1 VYLLFYQLVS
11 VKNLKDKF
19 KNSVVTIQ
27 EQKKINYE
35 YYEIKYV
42 KTRFTTFTNS
52 TWKVINPNHTEFGRI
67 ITTVN
72 DDGEILSTKENHT
85 YRLNSN
91 CSSHYLKAITIMQG
105 KAVEVLKLGFSSKT
119 LKENYLQGINLNN
132 KRHLQLHTIWKWF
145 LFIW

>member
-1 VYLLFYQLVS
+1 
-11 VKNLKDKF
+11 
-19 KNSVVTIQ
+19 VVTIQ
-27 EQKKINYE
+27 EQKINYE

-52 TWKVINPNHTEFGRI
+52 TWKGNNNPNHTEFGRI

-91 CSSHYLKAITIMQG
+91 PVPT
-105 KAVEVLKLGFSSKT
+105 T
-119 LKENYLQGINLNN
+119 
-132 KRHLQLHTIWKWF
+132 
-145 LFIW
+145 

>member
-1 VYLLFYQLVS
+1 
-11 VKNLKDKF
+11 
-19 KNSVVTIQ
+19 VVTIQ

-52 TWKVINPNHTEFGRI
+52 TWKVTINPNHTEFGRI
-67 ITTVN
+67 ITTN

-91 CSSHYLKAITIMQG
+91 PCSSHYLKAITIMQG
-105 KAVEVLKLGFSSKT
+105 KAVEVLKLDSV
-119 LKENYLQGINLNN
+119 L
-132 KRHLQLHTIWKWF
+132 RP
-145 LFIW
+145 